1 MPDSLLYDKIFN
13 QNRILQSA
21 NEGVGS
27 RDAGSAARINNTDA
41 AHGSAAAFGAG
52 VTPMTG
58 ISKASADM
66 NISFN
71 VT

>member
-1 MPDSLLYDKIFN
+1 MFN

-21 NEGVGS
+21 NEGVVS

-41 AHGSAAAFGAG
+41 AHRSTAAFGAG

>member
-1 MPDSLLYDKIFN
+1 M
-13 QNRILQSA
+13 QSA
-21 NEGVGS
+21 NEGVVS